1 MSDTESRKCQCKA
14 CMCWDKLDPVFVL
27 PCNWQ
32 ISLYFWVLL
41 WKSLLSNLEM
51 PVMCQKLSSVYMIHY
66 FDVGSLPGT
75 EHYLKAWDGTWWRPW
90 KWRFLFIK
98 EAHGLHS
105 MVSHVAQS
113 CAKYPNGCSTILGRS
128 HEWFSL
134 FPLGTNLSVNKTL

>member
-1 MSDTESRKCQCKA
+1 MFTESRKCQCKA
-14 CMCWDKLDPVFVL
+14 CMCWDKLDPVIVL

-32 ISLYFWVLL
+32 ISLYFRVLL

-51 PVMCQKLSSVYMIHY
+51 PVMWQKLSSVYMIWY
-66 FDVGSLPGT
+66 TILMLGASQALN
-75 EHYLKAWDGTWWRPW
+75 YLKACDGTWWRPW
-90 KWRFLFIK
+90 KWRFLFIQ

-113 CAKYPNGCSTILGRS
+113 CAKYPNGCSTIIGRS
-128 HEWFSL
+128 HECFSL